1 MASTYTQLPI
11 ECHGL
16 IGDRRSAALVGSDG
30 SIPWLCLPSYDGPPL
45 FGALLDP
52 TRGGHWCL
60 GPAGG
65 DRGLQRYVEDS
76 AALTTIWALPEGSL
90 ELTDVMLWP
99 DGERSPNDHERRIVL
114 RQLRCTSGALAA
126 RLHLAPRWDFDATEP
141 LEALADGASF
151 RAGGQAVGFW
161 ASRPVRVTA
170 DRIEAEWQLKAGEEI
185 WLAVGLGLDPRQ
197 WQLEEARHAAQ
208 EANHY
213 WQRWASGIHYTGPRQ
228 HFVRRSALVVHLLS
242 YAPSG
247 ALVAAPTASLPE
259 RIGGDRNY
267 DYRFA
272 WIRDAS
278 LSLAVLS
285 MFGDTATA
293 QAYMDWLAELQ
304 PGPFMPLQVLYRID
318 GSTELTQHIRDDLA
332 GYRGS
337 RPVLFGNHAAD
348 QNQIDSLGYFA
359 ECSLIFLDQ
368 DGPWRPEYWA
378 LLCRLAEHV
387 LDHWRDPGNGI
398 WELPGSAVYTS
409 SVVMSWVV
417 LDRTIR
423 IGEKL
428 GTSVPL
434 AWRSC
439 RDTIREDVLTHGW
452 SDSLGAFRQ
461 RYGADSLDASV
472 LLISVMDLLPAD
484 DPRVLATIERI
495 EQELCVDGWV
505 YRFND
510 DPSGP
515 GKLADLV
522 QYEGAFLPCTF
533 WLATT
538 WAKAGQP
545 HKAEAILDRI
555 ERLADDLGLLPEEVD
570 PRNGAFLGNM
580 PLMFSHAE
588 YLRAATET
596 AMATLPGKLR
606 MMPGVVAQAFRRH
619 FR

>member
-1 MASTYTQLPI
+1 MPGIYKQLPI
-11 ECHGL
+11 ALHGL
-16 IGDRRSAALVGSDG
+16 IGDRRSAALVGCDG
-30 SIPWLCLPSYDGPPL
+30 SIPWLCLPRYDGAPL

-52 TRGGHWCL
+52 TKGGHWCL

-65 DRGLQRYVEDS
+65 DHGHQRYVDDS
-76 AALTTIWALPEGSL
+76 AALTTSWALPDAVL
-90 ELTDVMLWP
+90 ELTDIMLWP
-99 DGERSPNDHERRIVL
+99 EGTRSGSNDERRIVL
-114 RQLRCTSGALAA
+114 RQLRCTSGSTTA
-126 RLHLAPRWDFDATEP
+126 RLQLVPRWDFAAHEP
-141 LEALADGASF
+141 LETVANGACF
-151 RAGGQAVGFW
+151 RAGGHAIGFW
-161 ASRPVRVTA
+161 SSRPVRVAA
-170 DRIEAEWQLKAGEEI
+170 DRIEAEWALKVGEEI
-185 WLAVGLGLDPRQ
+185 WLALGLGLDPRH
-197 WQLEEARHAAQ
+197 WQLDEARHAAQ
-208 EANHY
+208 EANLY

-228 HFVRRSALVVHLLS
+228 HFVRRSALIVHLLS

-259 RIGGDRNY
+259 RIGGERNY

-304 PGPFMPLQVLYRID
+304 PGPSMPLQVLYRID
-318 GSTELTQHIRDDLA
+318 GSTELTQHTRDDLA
-332 GYRGS
+332 GYRDS

-359 ECSLIFLDQ
+359 ECALIYLDQ
-368 DGPWRPEYWA
+368 GGNWRPEYWS

-387 LDHWRDPGNGI
+387 LDHWRNPGNGI

-428 GTSVPL
+428 GMSVPSP
-434 AWRSC
+434 WRSC
-439 RDTIREDVLTHGW
+439 RDTIREDVLTYGW
-452 SDSLGAFRQ
+452 SDALGAFRQ

-472 LLISVMDLLPAD
+472 LLIAVMELLPAT
-484 DPRVLATIERI
+484 DPRVLATAERI

-515 GKLADLV
+515 GHLTDLV

-545 HKAEAILDRI
+545 GKAEAILDRI
-555 ERLADDLGLLPEEVD
+555 ENLAADLGLLPEEVD
-570 PRNGAFLGNM
+570 PRSGAFLGNM

-596 AMATLPGKLR
+596 AKATLPGKLR
-606 MMPGVVAQAFRRH
+606 MMPGALAQAVSKYFR
-619 FR
+619 